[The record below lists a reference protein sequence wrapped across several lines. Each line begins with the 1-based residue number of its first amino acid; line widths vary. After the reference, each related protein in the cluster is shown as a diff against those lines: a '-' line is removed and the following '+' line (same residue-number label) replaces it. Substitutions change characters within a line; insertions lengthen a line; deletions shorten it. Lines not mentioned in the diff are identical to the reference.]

1 MPRSIKMT
9 RQVSGTRNGQAWP
22 AAGGSVELPDG
33 EADTLVSLGMAEDVK
48 APVKVAP
55 EERPNTRT
63 AEPTRRATKNP
74 RKSKG

>member
-1 MPRSIKMT
+1 MPRTVKMT

-33 EADTLVSLGMAEDVK
+33 EADTLVSLGLAEDVD

-55 EERPNTRT
+55 EVRPDTRT
-63 AEPTRRATKNP
+63 AEPSRRATKNP
-74 RKSKG
+74 RKPKG